1 MISDVATIL
10 TIDPANI
17 PDEMKAAAQWVLWK
31 AVPKVKQDGTTEFT
45 KEPRQSHHR
54 DRKASSTDASTWST
68 FEQTMSAFNVAQVFH
83 DAEGPAVHGIGF
95 VLGGGF
101 AGIDIDNAISGKLV
115 TDEANE
121 LIEKF
126 SSYSEKSP
134 SGTGI
139 HIIVKGDVPNGR
151 KFGNTEVYGAG
162 RYFTVTGLRS
172 LTAPATVENR
182 QAELDELVRRIDE
195 QRTATTIAARSKLI
209 IPVPA
214 APPGPPPA
222 DPAEIFQRA
231 TTVIQGFSA
240 LWQGDTSKYDND
252 ASRADLALAGKLAFM
267 CGPNQH
273 LLVADMMRDSRLVRD
288 KWYERR
294 GDETYLQRTIRKAY
308 EGKGADDF
316 FDWNCQSFPRPVVT
330 VLENG
335 DTQLGLENHGPL
347 NLKQVTTVDDIG
359 FARRLAAESCSRV
372 RYVSTW
378 QKWIYWDGTRWLM
391 DDGAKATQC
400 AQELRDWL
408 WKEFAELPDS
418 QRTNEAIKF
427 IKSCGGAKHIQD
439 IVRLTRLQA
448 AIRITHDQLDR
459 HPYLLNVRNGTIDLR
474 TGVFRPHCPE
484 DFITQIAAVDF
495 NPEAYAAPW
504 EKFIGE
510 AMQGDPDLIRYLQQ
524 AGGIMLSGDVS
535 MQALWCHYGRGSNGK
550 STFLSSLGKMLG
562 DYAAAAPEN
571 FLMMK
576 QGNTHPTELALM
588 YGKRLVMGVECEG
601 GRRMR
606 ESFVKQITGG
616 DVVTCRRMKEDF
628 WEMQPTWH
636 LHVAYNDPPIISGTD
651 DGIHR
656 RLKVVP
662 WQASFMG
669 AKKNPRLKEQ
679 LESEEFRSGILNW
692 CLQGFRD
699 FQENGMFEC
708 EAVTRATEEYVFEQ
722 DLVGSFIDENCELG
736 NRASIFFDDFIEEL
750 HGWMEK
756 QGENKTFWTG
766 KRISNELKRR
776 GFKQERLTAGDDRG
790 RTLYRGIA
798 LIPGRMS
805 I

>member
-1 MISDVATIL
+1 MLSDLSTL
-10 TIDPANI
+10 GKLRDDHI
-17 PDEMKAAAQWVLWK
+17 PDEMKQVPQWILWA
-31 AVPKVKQDGTTEFT
+31 AVPKESRDGGTEFT
-45 KEPRQSHHR
+45 KEPRQPR
-54 DRKASSTDASTWST
+54 DRVRKASSTDPSTWST
-68 FEQTMSAFNVAQVFH
+68 FEHALREYQLATYLPPE
-83 DAEGPAVHGIGF
+83 EGADIHGIGF

-101 AGIDIDNAISGKLV
+101 AGIDIDNSVSEENETL
-115 TDEANE
+115 EAKE
-121 LIEKF
+121 LIDQF
-126 SSYSEKSP
+126 RSYTELSP
-134 SGTGI
+134 SRTGL
-139 HIIVKGDVPNGR
+139 HIIVKGDVPAGR
-151 KFGNTEVYGAG
+151 KFGNVEVYGAG
-162 RYFTVTGLRS
+162 RYFTVTGFKRK
-172 LTAPATVENR
+172 TAPATVENR
-182 QAELDELVRRIDE
+182 QFELDELVRQIDG
-195 QRTATTIAARSKLI
+195 RRAATTIAVRSKLI
-209 IPVPA
+209 TPVPA

-222 DPAEIFQRA
+222 DPGEILQRA
-231 TTVIQGFSA
+231 MAVIQGFSA
-240 LWQGDTSKYDND
+240 LWQGDTSKYDKD

-273 LLVADMMRDSRLVRD
+273 SLVADMMRDSRLVRD

-308 EGKGADDF
+308 EGKEADDF
-316 FDWNCQSFPRPVVT
+316 FDWNRQSFPRPIVT
-330 VLENG
+330 VSDNG
-335 DTQLGLENHGPL
+335 DTQVGLENHGPL
-347 NLKQVTTVDDIG
+347 NLKRATTVDDIG
-359 FARRLAAESCSRV
+359 FARRLAEESCSRV

-378 QKWIYWDGTRWLM
+378 QKWIYWDGTRWLI
-391 DDGAKATQC
+391 DDAAKATQC

-408 WKEFAELPDS
+408 WKEFGELPES

-448 AIRITHDQLDR
+448 AIRITHGQLDR

-504 EKFIGE
+504 EKFVCE
-510 AMQGDPDLIRYLQQ
+510 AMQGDPNLMRYLQQ

-535 MQALWCHYGRGSNGK
+535 MQALWCHHGRGSNGK

-576 QGNTHPTELALM
+576 QGNTHPTELAIL

-606 ESFVKQITGG
+606 ESFVKLITGG
-616 DVVTCRRMKEDF
+616 DVVTCRRMNEDF

-636 LHVAYNDPPIISGTD
+636 LHVAFNDAPIISGTD
-651 DGIHR
+651 DGIRR
-656 RLKVVP
+656 RLKIVP
-662 WQASFMG
+662 WEASFKGM
-669 AKKNPRLKEQ
+669 KKDDRLKER

-699 FQENGMFEC
+699 FQTNGTFEC

-722 DLVGSFIDENCELG
+722 DLVGTFIDENCVLAD
-736 NRASIFFDDFIEEL
+736 NTSVFFDDFIEDL

-776 GFKQERLTAGDDRG
+776 GFKPERITAGEHRG
-790 RTLYRGIA
+790 RTSYTGIA
-798 LIPGRMS
+798 LIPRTGF
-805 I
+805 